1 MQSYNLL
8 LLFLKTLLMQK
19 TDFHHLAGGQIRRW
33 RIWVG
38 AVGLRTIKVIPA
50 VAKRFLMEI
59 KGECFDMLI

>member
-19 TDFHHLAGGQIRRW
+19 TDFHHLAGRQTRRW

-38 AVGLRTIKVIPA
+38 AVGLRMIKRIPA
-50 VAKRFLMEI
+50 AAKKFLMGI
-59 KGECFDMLI
+59 KGECFDMVI